1 MALAAA
7 TRHPARVR
15 RSPPAALV
23 AVVAVLALLL
33 TGCGGDDGGG
43 GGGGAG
49 RSVGTED
56 EPVTEFTIVA
66 EDLRFDLDRVV
77 VPAGEE
83 VTATIENRD
92 DGIGH
97 NLSVALP
104 DGEAKTE
111 VEAGPVTQTLRFTV
125 PEPGEHDFVCD
136 PHAASMRGV
145 VQAV

>member
-1 MALAAA
+1 LALAAA

-23 AVVAVLALLL
+23 ALVAVLALLL
-33 TGCGGDDGGG
+33 TGCGGDDGG

-66 EDLRFDLDRVV
+66 EDLRFDLDGVV

>member
-1 MALAAA
+1 LALAAA

-23 AVVAVLALLL
+23 ALVAVLALLL

-66 EDLRFDLDRVV
+66 EDLRFDLDGVV

-111 VEAGPVTQTLRFTV
+111 VEAGPVTQTLRFTA